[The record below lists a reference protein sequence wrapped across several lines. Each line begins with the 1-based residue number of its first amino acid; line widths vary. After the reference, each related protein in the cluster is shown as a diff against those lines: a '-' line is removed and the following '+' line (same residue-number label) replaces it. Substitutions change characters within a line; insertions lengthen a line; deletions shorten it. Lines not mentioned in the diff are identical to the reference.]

1 VETKQQQVREMS
13 KGLIAGFA
21 LCLLALLLD
30 GLFFIKSFHE
40 AY

>member
-1 VETKQQQVREMS
+1 MQTKWQQVREMS

-21 LCLLALLLD
+21 LCLLALLLS
-30 GLFFIKSFHE
+30 GLFFIKSHHE